1 MDNNLDNIFLSY
13 NKILKRLQM
22 LEITTKTGKE
32 ITHKDLRK
40 AICVMEE
47 KHSNCRWKS
56 EKIRSKRHYIL
67 IEGFYWLINVYF
79 NKEKKLIDADID
91 FFESRIKQ
99 YEELLEIDPK
109 ELFIKDMYV
118 NELEEYFDRKSETI
132 KKAISKMLRYGD
144 ENYRYIE
151 NKRYKISKSGI
162 EWLCNNC
169 FKQKYLELLEE
180 YKMELTEEYIKAG
193 YIYDYFFGLN

>member
-67 IEGFYWLINVYF
+67 IE
-79 NKEKKLIDADID
+79 
-91 FFESRIKQ
+91 
-99 YEELLEIDPK
+99 EI
-109 ELFIKDMYV
+109 FIKDMYV

-132 KKAISKMLRYGD
+132 KKAISKMLKYGD

-151 NKRYKISKSGI
+151 NEKYKISKNGI
-162 EWLCNNC
+162 EWLCKNC

>member
-13 NKILKRLQM
+13 NKILKRLQI
-22 LEITTKTGKE
+22 LGKTTKSGKE

-40 AICVMEE
+40 AICVMED

-67 IEGFYWLINVYF
+67 IEGFYWLIYVYF
-79 NKEKKLIDADID
+79 NKDKKLIDADID
-91 FFESRIKQ
+91 FFKSRINQ
-99 YEELLEIDPK
+99 YEELLKIESKEI
-109 ELFIKDMYV
+109 FTKDMYV
-118 NELEEYFDRKSETI
+118 YEL
-132 KKAISKMLRYGD
+132 

-151 NKRYKISKSGI
+151 NGKYKISKYGI
-162 EWLCNNC
+162 EWLCKKC

-180 YKMELTEEYIKAG
+180 YKMELTEKYIEAG
-193 YIYDYFFGLN
+193 YIYDNFFGIN

>member
-1 MDNNLDNIFLSY
+1 MYNNLDNIFLSY

-22 LEITTKTGKE
+22 MEITTKTGKE

-79 NKEKKLIDADID
+79 NKEKMLIDADI
-91 FFESRIKQ
+91 
-99 YEELLEIDPK
+99 EI
-109 ELFIKDMYV
+109 
-118 NELEEYFDRKSETI
+118 S
-132 KKAISKMLRYGD
+132 
-144 ENYRYIE
+144 
-151 NKRYKISKSGI
+151 
-162 EWLCNNC
+162 
-169 FKQKYLELLEE
+169 
-180 YKMELTEEYIKAG
+180 
-193 YIYDYFFGLN
+193 LN

>member
-79 NKEKKLIDADID
+79 NKEKMLIDADID
-91 FFESRIKQ
+91 FFKLRIKQ
-99 YEELLEIDPK
+99 YEELLKIESKEI
-109 ELFIKDMYV
+109 FIKDMYV

-132 KKAISKMLRYGD
+132 KKAISKMLKYGD
-144 ENYRYIE
+144 EIYRYIE
-151 NKRYKISKSGI
+151 NEKYKISKNGI
-162 EWLCNNC
+162 EWLCKNC

-180 YKMELTEEYIKAG
+180 YKMELTEEYIKSG